1 MKENQTGGASI
12 NFEHADKMCEILKDD
27 LLVKP
32 HATIDTIS
40 VNKKRVYDDL
50 LDINDNVKIVKK
62 KKISN
67 DKTDI
72 NEIIKQKIEEEREWH
87 KEEKE

>member
-12 NFEHADKMCEILKDD
+12 NFEHVDKMCEILKDD

-50 LDINDNVKIVKK
+50 LNINDNVKIVKK

-67 DKTDI
+67 DKINI
-72 NEIIKQKIEEEREWH
+72 NEIIKQKIEEER
-87 KEEKE
+87 K